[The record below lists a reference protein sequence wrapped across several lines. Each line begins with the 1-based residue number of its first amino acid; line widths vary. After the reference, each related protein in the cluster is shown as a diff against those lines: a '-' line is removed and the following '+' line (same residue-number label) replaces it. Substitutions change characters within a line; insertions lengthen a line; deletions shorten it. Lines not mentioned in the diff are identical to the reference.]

1 MSATVSTFQEV
12 GEKIKLTLNFDAFL
26 GVISNSLFADKQ
38 LLPKGLDIYAGSG
51 KYKWQFVWEEI
62 DDLERHISDKLPE
75 RQK

>member
-26 GVISNSLFADKQ
+26 GSIFSSVFADKQ

-51 KYKWQFVWEEI
+51 KYKWQFV
-62 DDLERHISDKLPE
+62 
-75 RQK
+75 